1 MVDDMLV
8 LSETYRDLKCQIFTN
23 TNITSYDIVNV
34 LWYKRID
41 AQKASVKNRT
51 GGVLI
56 LQTVSITNMLF
67 VSKLRFTSTQI
78 SSLGI
83 YTCVAWIGE
92 QSVRS
97 KTSNTAQVIM
107 KRKT

>member
-1 MVDDMLV
+1 MVNNFLD
-8 LSETYRDLKCQIFTN
+8 LSSTFKQLECQIN
-23 TNITSYDIVNV
+23 TNINISSNNSGIVKV
-34 LWYKRID
+34 EWYKGID
-41 AQKASVKNRT
+41 TIVMNSMEIS
-51 GGVLI
+51 I
-56 LQTVSITNMLF
+56 LQTVSITTMLF
-67 VSKLRFTSTQI
+67 VSKLRFTSTSI
-78 SSLGI
+78 STLGN